1 MAIKF
6 PSFKKFSNADAKTRV
21 FIVFAVVAFISITIF
36 LILNYFSGGPTAIG
50 PSKVATAP
58 TALQNIPG
66 SPTMTPEFSR
76 AVTQANAEAARQAQL
91 TGSSAIPILVN
102 VPGQQSE
109 FSPQNCILCPNEDN
123 INVANDIND
132 LVKSGKL
139 SQEDANQLLDMAKR
153 NVSVDEYAAALNELV
168 RQGKLTPEQA
178 RNLLAKYKKQHANAL
193 TNESGKLMDSLIKSG
208 KLPLDVANQ
217 LLALQKSNLPCVD
230 YAAELN
236 RLVRE
241 GKITPEVTTQLLGQ
255 YTQQKMAEQAKD
267 GKFALQQM
275 AKSGEITADVAK
287 GLMDLQDRNVP
298 VDQYETELNKLVAA
312 GKMTPAAA
320 AKILAQY
327 KKQREGNCTTGILN
341 SLVAQ
346 EEEKCAALLRS
357 SVSAKKIS
365 AEAASSL
372 LAMQQKNVTP
382 ELFQNALNQLVQTN
396 KIPADESQKILQC
409 YQHLSAVR
417 AQAQRLSAM
426 QGNNA
431 SLTDY
436 ANELKRAVQAGLISP
451 AEATRLYEQYRAL
464 TAAVAGPSGIAPTV
478 DTSIPGGAD
487 FAKLQEQA
495 LAAKPPTTE
504 PNVVFTAPPP
514 VVAPVA
520 GAPPPPPPGESE
532 QDRLARIAAIQAT
545 MENQAQ
551 QLINAWQPPIMLHRE
566 GTYAADKAKEVLARE
581 KVIATAG
588 GPPGGPPGSV
598 AVIKR
603 PLIKAGTIYYA
614 ILETAVN
621 SDYPDTPVM
630 AKIVTGP
637 YAGAKLLGKL
647 SLQKDKD
654 RLSLNFNL
662 MDKDEWISAKPIN
675 AFAIDPDTAKTVMAS
690 SVDYHYFKRYGA
702 IMATSFLTG
711 YSNAIT
717 NAGTSTTGIFGT
729 STTHP
734 ELSAQ
739 SKIAVGLGQVGTT
752 IGAAIA
758 DYINTPNTVKI
769 NAGVA
774 LGILFMSEV
783 TE

>member
-1 MAIKF
+1 
-6 PSFKKFSNADAKTRV
+6 
-21 FIVFAVVAFISITIF
+21 
-36 LILNYFSGGPTAIG
+36 
-50 PSKVATAP
+50 
-58 TALQNIPG
+58 
-66 SPTMTPEFSR
+66 
-76 AVTQANAEAARQAQL
+76 
-91 TGSSAIPILVN
+91 
-102 VPGQQSE
+102 
-109 FSPQNCILCPNEDN
+109 
-123 INVANDIND
+123 
-132 LVKSGKL
+132 
-139 SQEDANQLLDMAKR
+139 
-153 NVSVDEYAAALNELV
+153 
-168 RQGKLTPEQA
+168 
-178 RNLLAKYKKQHANAL
+178 
-193 TNESGKLMDSLIKSG
+193 
-208 KLPLDVANQ
+208 
-217 LLALQKSNLPCVD
+217 
-230 YAAELN
+230 
-236 RLVRE
+236 
-241 GKITPEVTTQLLGQ
+241 
-255 YTQQKMAEQAKD
+255 
-267 GKFALQQM
+267 
-275 AKSGEITADVAK
+275 
-287 GLMDLQDRNVP
+287 
-298 VDQYETELNKLVAA
+298 
-312 GKMTPAAA
+312 
-320 AKILAQY
+320 
-327 KKQREGNCTTGILN
+327 
-341 SLVAQ
+341 
-346 EEEKCAALLRS
+346 
-357 SVSAKKIS
+357 
-365 AEAASSL
+365 
-372 LAMQQKNVTP
+372 
-382 ELFQNALNQLVQTN
+382 
-396 KIPADESQKILQC
+396 
-409 YQHLSAVR
+409 
-417 AQAQRLSAM
+417 
-426 QGNNA
+426 
-431 SLTDY
+431 
-436 ANELKRAVQAGLISP
+436 
-451 AEATRLYEQYRAL
+451 
-464 TAAVAGPSGIAPTV
+464 
-478 DTSIPGGAD
+478 
-487 FAKLQEQA
+487 
-495 LAAKPPTTE
+495 
-504 PNVVFTAPPP
+504 
-514 VVAPVA
+514 
-520 GAPPPPPPGESE
+520 
-532 QDRLARIAAIQAT
+532 